1 MDISWWLDGVL
12 QTAVGGLG
20 VLINLVR
27 NLMPRFCAKPR
38 TLEYLLHHCTNT
50 SILVGR
56 PIHVLHDTVTRQI
69 APFLF
74 LCSGIDEKTEAREQH
89 SFCHLFFEGCSP
101 RTLLPEDALR
111 LQLPPDDAPRNGDAL
126 HHVHLLRDLQVRSA
140 ATSSSLA
147 QKRSTISWNSI
158 LQSSLI

>member
-38 TLEYLLHHCTNT
+38 TLQCLLYHCTNIF
-50 SILVGR
+50 ILVGR

-89 SFCHLFFEGCSP
+89 SFCLRFLQAALPVLFSRRMRSVFNCLLTMLLVMETLFIMSTCFETYRCVAPP
-101 RTLLPEDALR
+101 RAQVWRKKGAQFLGTRSSRAL
-111 LQLPPDDAPRNGDAL
+111 
-126 HHVHLLRDLQVRSA
+126 
-140 ATSSSLA
+140 
-147 QKRSTISWNSI
+147 
-158 LQSSLI
+158 